1 MNKLKDLIESVA
13 FQTYKYFYYRKQKFQ
28 RKICVDRV
36 VSSLKFKPLGLKI
49 LGNITVIE
57 GKSLVLG
64 NNVHFG
70 HQTFLDARGGISISD
85 HCHFDDNIAIYS
97 TNYNHDGKYIPFD
110 NNLIPGR
117 VIIKR
122 GVIVGSNVCIM
133 PNVTIGEGAVVR
145 PGTTVTNSIKPG
157 EIIASENAK
166 QIGERD
172 LHSFQHKFEK
182 GSFSDFLGQKI
193 SKAQIF
199 KKNLTLLQKKEIGE
213 SEQLVFVL
221 STGRSGSNAI
231 ANFLNNW
238 NQVTAFHEP
247 FYTFLKVLSSNYLAG
262 KISKNET
269 KRELLHLY
277 SSACVAKKGKIYVE
291 SDQKLVPLLPFII
304 EIFPNAKYIWL
315 IREPSSFLKSAK
327 ARGWFKDDKPIFND
341 TGLILQP
348 EYFSDG
354 ARLYKEQL
362 IETEKE
368 NFSQEEEILFY
379 WEYWNKLIETKLRPI
394 SKSCKF
400 ILKLE
405 NLENDKNALKKFLS
419 LDSKEQFEV
428 KKTNKVRSKHRSKYV
443 EPQIKDPNHLEDL
456 NLYYGEI
463 DKE

>member
-1 MNKLKDLIESVA
+1 
-13 FQTYKYFYYRKQKFQ
+13 
-28 RKICVDRV
+28 
-36 VSSLKFKPLGLKI
+36 
-49 LGNITVIE
+49 
-57 GKSLVLG
+57 
-64 NNVHFG
+64 
-70 HQTFLDARGGISISD
+70 
-85 HCHFDDNIAIYS
+85 
-97 TNYNHDGKYIPFD
+97 
-110 NNLIPGR
+110 
-117 VIIKR
+117 
-122 GVIVGSNVCIM
+122 
-133 PNVTIGEGAVVR
+133 
-145 PGTTVTNSIKPG
+145 
-157 EIIASENAK
+157 
-166 QIGERD
+166 
-172 LHSFQHKFEK
+172 
-182 GSFSDFLGQKI
+182 
-193 SKAQIF
+193 
-199 KKNLTLLQKKEIGE
+199 
-213 SEQLVFVL
+213 
-221 STGRSGSNAI
+221 
-231 ANFLNNW
+231 
-238 NQVTAFHEP
+238 
-247 FYTFLKVLSSNYLAG
+247 
-262 KISKNET
+262 
-269 KRELLHLY
+269 
-277 SSACVAKKGKIYVE
+277 
-291 SDQKLVPLLPFII
+291 
-304 EIFPNAKYIWL
+304 
-315 IREPSSFLKSAK
+315 LKSAK